1 MAVLLSSFIAGFHTA
16 HAHAPGVK
24 LSVIGEHGE
33 QLLSIRLRSTDRWCL
48 LWNHSVAG
56 FLVSDCFINQHTQ
69 MLLHSS
75 HQPDFAAGLG
85 HLEGR
90 GTLTSHDQGGYL
102 INHINEPIPGNSLT
116 LRVGSLAVNHRLV
129 HEGKEIS
136 LSEVAAGRRVTLRL
150 TES

>member
-1 MAVLLSSFIAGFHTA
+1 MAVLLSSFVAWFHPA
-16 HAHAPGVK
+16 HADAPTVK
-24 LSVIGEHGE
+24 LNVIGERSE
-33 QLLSIRLRSTDRWCL
+33 PLLSISLRSTDSWCL

-56 FLVSDCFINQHTQ
+56 FLVSDCFINQNTQ

-90 GTLTSHDQGGYL
+90 GTLTSDRRGGYL
-102 INHINEPIPGNSLT
+102 ITHINEPVPGNALT

-129 HEGKEIS
+129 HEGKEYS
-136 LSEVAAGRRVTLRL
+136 LSEIAAGRRVTLRL
-150 TES
+150 TDS